1 MTKVLIAAFDGLL
14 PQQVTADLT
23 PTIHRLAV
31 EGVRFTRHHSVF
43 PTVTRANSATMVTG
57 CYPGKHGIP
66 ANRAVFADNDPHAA
80 MDVLFPELE
89 AMTADGTSRV
99 LFVPTI
105 GELLAEK
112 GMTHVSI
119 VGGTSGNAYVH
130 FPRAAEAGR
139 GGVIHPE
146 FSLPTDLGRADSE
159 MLGAWPTKTVPA
171 IDRVCRVTESAC
183 KFVIPK
189 INPDFLFVWFP
200 EPDTANHEHGIGSE
214 QSNRGLMEADA
225 GLARILDTLS
235 EQGDEPDVMVVSDH
249 GYSTISGTVDVTEE
263 LRASGFETNRGAGSV
278 IVAPNG
284 GSVLLD
290 YPGADS
296 TQIESLSRWLT
307 MQPWAGAVFSSLEDT
322 GILGLLPACA
332 GRIDGRRAPH
342 FAASM
347 NWTDDSALRG
357 FTGTAWNSGPSP
369 VGAGMHGSASRHEMR
384 NTLIA
389 SGPSFKKHIVS
400 NVPTGNVDVTPTVL
414 ALLGQP
420 TPLHL
425 DGRVLKEA
433 IRDGPDSAGIA
444 VEPNEIIGAAFE
456 TGASSGDHTR
466 YVARTVQAAGHTY
479 MESAGLLRG

>member
-1 MTKVLIAAFDGLL
+1 MTRVLIAAFDGLL

-23 PTIHRLAV
+23 PTIHRLAI
-31 EGVRFTRHHSVF
+31 EGVRFTRHHAVF
-43 PTVTRANSATMVTG
+43 PTVTRANSAAMVTG

-66 ANRAVFADNDPHAA
+66 ANRAVFADNDPHVA

-89 AMTADGTSRV
+89 AMTADGTTRT

-112 GMTHVSI
+112 GMIHVSI

-146 FSLPTDLGRADSE
+146 FSLPTDLGKADSD
-159 MLGAWPTKTVPA
+159 MLGAWPAKTVPA
-171 IDRVCRVTESAC
+171 IGRVRRVTDTAC
-183 KFVIPK
+183 NFVIPE
-189 INPDFLFVWFP
+189 INPDLLFVWFP
-200 EPDTANHEHGIGSE
+200 EPDTANHEHGIGSK
-214 QSNRGLMEADA
+214 QSNNGLMEADA
-225 GLARILDTLS
+225 GLARILDTLR

-249 GYSTISGTVDVTEE
+249 GYSTISGTVDVAQQ
-263 LRASGFETNRGAGSV
+263 LQASGFKTNDGAGSV

-290 YPGADS
+290 YPEADS
-296 TQIESLSRWLT
+296 AQIESLSRWLT
-307 MQPWAGAVFSSLEDT
+307 MQPWSGAVFSSLEDT
-322 GILGLLPACA
+322 DILGLLPASI
-332 GRIDGRRAPH
+332 GRIDGRRVPH
-342 FAASM
+342 FAVSM
-347 NWTDDSALRG
+347 NWTGDSTPRG
-357 FTGTAWNSGPSP
+357 FTGTAWNSGPSV

-389 SGPSFKKHIVS
+389 SGPSFKKRTVS

-414 ALLGQP
+414 ALLGQQ
-420 TPLHL
+420 TSLHM

-433 IRDGPDSAGIA
+433 MRDGPDFAGIA
-444 VEPNEIIGAAFE
+444 IELNENVGAAFE
-456 TGASSGDHTR
+456 TGASSGEHSR

-479 MESAGLLRG
+479 MESAGLVRG